1 MRKECVRHVQKWLQI
16 RLRTLQRTLRG
27 KILSDGKKI
36 PCNRDGF
43 KTRKFHNFTDIIYF
57 Q

>member
-1 MRKECVRHVQKWLQI
+1 MRKECVRRVQKSLQI

-36 PCNRDGF
+36 PCNRDGC
-43 KTRKFHNFTDIIYF
+43 KTKKFHNFTDIIYF